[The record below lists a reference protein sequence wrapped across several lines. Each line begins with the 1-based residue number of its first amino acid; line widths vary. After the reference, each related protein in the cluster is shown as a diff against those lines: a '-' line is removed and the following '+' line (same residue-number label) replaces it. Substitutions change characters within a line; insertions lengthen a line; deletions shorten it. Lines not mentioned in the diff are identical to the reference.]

1 MKIAGYF
8 LIIYICTILVCFNS
22 TIAHPWQLA
31 NVVLFFVEHLPE
43 DGRQRLKHV
52 GGLWYD

>member
-1 MKIAGYF
+1 M
-8 LIIYICTILVCFNS
+8 CFNS

-31 NVVLFFVEHLPE
+31 NVVLFFVEYLPE